1 MTESVVAVKK
11 KLIASSLVLLSL
23 LSPSA
28 EAVSIV
34 SAEIGAH
41 EAKVEEVKAADA
53 KADEVK
59 AEGASTL
66 EEQKV
71 SLAEYYNPSNKSPK
85 QKILG
90 VEREKW
96 VESLSEFKQ
105 NFEPNFLDNI
115 YKYADALRKMRDA
128 DHFKRLGS
136 DDDEWRLRKKKRRR
150 YATSLDL
157 TKSDFARTIR
167 LIAELQPK
175 IPDEEIE
182 QYVPYIALCLGEGMR
197 FVDVA
202 FYIHRDVAIN
212 TPIDI
217 SKDRL
222 YRELKIELGEI

>member
-1 MTESVVAVKK
+1 MIESVIAVKK
-11 KLIASSLVLLSL
+11 KLIVSSLVLLSL

-41 EAKVEEVKAADA
+41 ETKAEPADA
-53 KADEVK
+53 KAEEVK
-59 AEGASTL
+59 TDEASTQ

-71 SLAEYYNPSNKSPK
+71 SLAEYYNPSNKSTK

-90 VEREKW
+90 VEREMW

-105 NFEPNFLDNI
+105 KFEPNFLDNI

-175 IPDEEIE
+175 IPDNEIE
-182 QYVPYIALCLGEGMR
+182 QYVPYVALCLSEGMR

-202 FYIHRDVAIN
+202 FYIHRDVSIN